1 MLLKNQNTD
10 LIRIRLEEDTVH
22 GGTQGQIVPRFT
34 DHASWWLGLGEF
46 QFLLAVRSLLLP
58 FNLFLQLF
66 LWTFFLWWGLLKTLQ
81 QIRSNS
87 NDLLSGDQLW
97 CRSISNAVHNF
108 PLTKILSSVCWLV
121 PKHFECYSQLST
133 HQVFIFRQSADW
145 RQSISNAIHNF
156 PLTKFLSSN
165 RLQTGAKAFQMLFIS
180 FHSPSFYLQ
189 MVCRLLCGNMC
200 PMFGI
205 PVPPPCHVLNLMM
218 VFDKFDSLWL
228 PYMRDVGHM
237 KQTCSGILFCDINRP
252 QKIGWLK
259 KLVMLLCVGIVW
271 HLLESIGESTWPFL
285 SKQWLVVEA
294 LHSKNIDLFSLI
306 VDTATDC
313 IDCPSTHR
321 SKSVL
326 HTFCHCSNQ
335 NSCTEF
341 LILVTV
347 MAASYY
353 WSKKLLGKLRIPCQ
367 VLSPRQPFWDLSY
380 TLHD

>member
-1 MLLKNQNTD
+1 MAARRVKSSPGLP
-10 LIRIRLEEDTVH
+10 IMPA
-22 GGTQGQIVPRFT
+22 GG
-34 DHASWWLGLGEF
+34 LGLG
-46 QFLLAVRSLLLP
+46 SSS
-58 FNLFLQLF
+58 
-66 LWTFFLWWGLLKTLQ
+66 FFLPSAASSFPSTSSFSSSCGRSSSGGDSWKHCSRFVLTATLC
-81 QIRSNS
+81 SVVTS
-87 NDLLSGDQLW
+87 CG
-97 CRSISNAVHNF
+97 AVAFQMLFTTFHSPRF
-108 PLTKILSSVCWLV
+108 YP
-121 PKHFECYSQLST
+121 
-133 HQVFIFRQSADW
+133 QSADW
-145 RQSISNAIHNF
+145 CQSILNAIHNF

-218 VFDKFDSLWL
+218 VFDKFDSLWF

-252 QKIGWLK
+252 PKIGWLK

-294 LHSKNIDLFSLI
+294 LHSKNIDLLSLI

-367 VLSPRQPFWDLSY
+367 VLSPRQPFWILSY